1 MGDSPQTG
9 PPQPPE
15 SPSPPLRVAPHGKTR
30 RPLVG
35 KEVGKKRKKKEL
47 GRQEARKEVGQ
58 KTQRD
63 DSTCP

>member
-1 MGDSPQTG
+1 MGDSSQTG

-15 SPSPPLRVAPHGKTR
+15 SPSPTLRVVPDGKTR

-35 KEVGKKRKKKEL
+35 KEVGKKKKRK
-47 GRQEARKEVGQ
+47 GIGQQEARKEVGQ

-63 DSTCP
+63 ESTCP

>member
-35 KEVGKKRKKKEL
+35 KEEGRTKKEKRDRTT
-47 GRQEARKEVGQ
+47 GSTKGSGTEDAAR
-58 KTQRD
+58 
-63 DSTCP
+63 